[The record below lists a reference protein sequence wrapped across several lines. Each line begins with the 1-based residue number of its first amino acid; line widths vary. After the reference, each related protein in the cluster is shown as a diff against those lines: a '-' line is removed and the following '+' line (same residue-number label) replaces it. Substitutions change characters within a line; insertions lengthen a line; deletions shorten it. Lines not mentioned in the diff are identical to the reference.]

1 MSQEILDIGRAFLDT
16 PAGEGIL
23 KKLSGFKGTVDEFK
37 KTKAEL
43 IDKYDILVQ
52 AYDIKGSVANQQ
64 TSQPEPGVQVQLF
77 FGLYPIKKEEFTKTV
92 ITQQVQYDENENPI
106 IRRNGQPKTKR
117 VREKVQAVRWVL
129 DDSKSKELKTDKDG
143 RYEMKIGLPILR
155 EKTMKMH

>member
-43 IDKYDILVQ
+43 KDKYDILVQ

-77 FGLYPIKKEEFTKTV
+77 FGLYPIKKEEFTCESHASS
-92 ITQQVQYDENENPI
+92 I
-106 IRRNGQPKTKR
+106 GSC
-117 VREKVQAVRWVL
+117 KVPYSFVNLGSVCTPSQTSA
-129 DDSKSKELKTDKDG
+129 G
-143 RYEMKIGLPILR
+143 
-155 EKTMKMH
+155 